1 MANNKKD
8 VHTSIDELNETLTS
22 VEQHVENNKKIIIW
36 SLAGIVA
43 VAAVILLYYYGIYAP
58 NKKAS
63 SDAISKADIEL
74 AMGND
79 STALAQYMQVADE
92 FSGAQADRAA
102 LQSAIILYQ
111 KGKFEEAV
119 KYLDDASFDE
129 NLVAPAAASLKG
141 DCYVNLDKLS
151 DALSAYDKAISMSD
165 DNELYTP
172 LFMTK
177 KAVIYREQKQF
188 DKEAE
193 IYQAIKDKFPTFSAN
208 YNVDVDKY
216 LARAKAEAEAK

>member
-79 STALAQYMQVADE
+79 SIALAQYMQVADE

-141 DCYVNLDKLS
+141 DCYVNLNNLDKAIS
-151 DALSAYDKAISMSD
+151 CYDKAIKSSN
-165 DNELYTP
+165 DNALYTP
-172 LFMTK
+172 LFMLK
-177 KAVIYREQKQF
+177 KATVLNEQSKIADALAIY
-188 DKEAE
+188 EA
-193 IYQAIKDKFPTFSAN
+193 IQSKYPTFTRA
-208 YNVDVDKY
+208 YDVNIDG
-216 LARAKAEAEAK
+216 LIARAKAQLAE

>member
-141 DCYVNLDKLS
+141 DCYVNLNNLDKAIS
-151 DALSAYDKAISMSD
+151 SYDKAIKSSN
-165 DNELYTP
+165 DNALYTP
-172 LFMTK
+172 LFMLK
-177 KAVIYREQKQF
+177 KATVLNEQSKIADALAIY
-188 DKEAE
+188 EA
-193 IYQAIKDKFPTFSAN
+193 IQSKYPTFTRA
-208 YNVDVDKY
+208 YDVNIDG
-216 LARAKAEAEAK
+216 LIARAKAQLAE

>member
-119 KYLDDASFDE
+119 KYLDEASFDE

-141 DCYVNLDKLS
+141 DCYVNLNNLDKAIS
-151 DALSAYDKAISMSD
+151 CYDKAIKSSN
-165 DNELYTP
+165 DNALYTP
-172 LFMTK
+172 LFMLK
-177 KAVIYREQKQF
+177 KATVLNEQSKIADALAIY
-188 DKEAE
+188 EA
-193 IYQAIKDKFPTFSAN
+193 IQSKYPTFTRA
-208 YNVDVDKY
+208 YDVNIDG
-216 LARAKAEAEAK
+216 LIARAKAQLAE

>member
-43 VAAVILLYYYGIYAP
+43 VAAVILPNYYGIYAP

-141 DCYVNLDKLS
+141 DCYVNLNNLDKAIS
-151 DALSAYDKAISMSD
+151 CYDKAIKSSN
-165 DNELYTP
+165 DNALYTP
-172 LFMTK
+172 LFMLK
-177 KAVIYREQKQF
+177 KATVLNEQSKIADALAIY
-188 DKEAE
+188 EA
-193 IYQAIKDKFPTFSAN
+193 IQSKYPTFTRA
-208 YNVDVDKY
+208 YDVNIDG
-216 LARAKAEAEAK
+216 LIARAKAQLAE

>member
-141 DCYVNLDKLS
+141 DCYVNLNNLDKAIS
-151 DALSAYDKAISMSD
+151 CYDKAIKSSN
-165 DNELYTP
+165 DNALYTP
-172 LFMTK
+172 LFMLK
-177 KAVIYREQKQF
+177 KATVLNEQSKIADALAIY
-188 DKEAE
+188 EA
-193 IYQAIKDKFPTFSAN
+193 IQSKYPTFTRA
-208 YNVDVDKY
+208 YDVNIDG
-216 LARAKAEAEAK
+216 LIARAKAQLAD

>member
-141 DCYVNLDKLS
+141 DCYVNLNNLDKAIS
-151 DALSAYDKAISMSD
+151 CYDKAIKSSN
-165 DNELYTP
+165 DNALYTP
-172 LFMTK
+172 LFMLK
-177 KAVIYREQKQF
+177 KATVLNEQSKIADALAIYETIQSK
-188 DKEAE
+188 
-193 IYQAIKDKFPTFSAN
+193 YPTFTRA
-208 YNVDVDKY
+208 YDVNIDG
-216 LARAKAEAEAK
+216 LIARAKAQLAE

>member
-141 DCYVNLDKLS
+141 DCYVNLNNLDKAIS
-151 DALSAYDKAISMSD
+151 CYDKAIKSSN
-165 DNELYTP
+165 DNALYTP
-172 LFMTK
+172 LFMLK
-177 KAVIYREQKQF
+177 KATVLNEQSKIADALAIY
-188 DKEAE
+188 EA
-193 IYQAIKDKFPTFSAN
+193 IQSKYPTSTRA
-208 YNVDVDKY
+208 YDVNIDG
-216 LARAKAEAEAK
+216 LIARAKAQLAE

>member
-43 VAAVILLYYYGIYAP
+43 VAAGSLLYYDGIYAP
-58 NKKAS
+58 NKRAAS
-63 SDAISKADIEL
+63 DGIAKADIEL

-141 DCYVNLDKLS
+141 DCYVNLNNLDKAIS
-151 DALSAYDKAISMSD
+151 CYDKAIKSSN
-165 DNELYTP
+165 DNALYTP
-172 LFMTK
+172 LFMLK
-177 KAVIYREQKQF
+177 KATVLNEQSKIADALAIY
-188 DKEAE
+188 EA
-193 IYQAIKDKFPTFSAN
+193 IQSKYPTFTRA
-208 YNVDVDKY
+208 YDVNIDG
-216 LARAKAEAEAK
+216 LIARAKAQLAE

>member
-102 LQSAIILYQ
+102 LQSAIIFYQ

-141 DCYVNLDKLS
+141 DCYVNLNNLDKAIS
-151 DALSAYDKAISMSD
+151 CYDKAIKSSN
-165 DNELYTP
+165 DNALYTP
-172 LFMTK
+172 LFMLK
-177 KAVIYREQKQF
+177 KATVLNEQSKIADALAIY
-188 DKEAE
+188 EA
-193 IYQAIKDKFPTFSAN
+193 IQSKYPTFTRA
-208 YNVDVDKY
+208 YDVNIDG
-216 LARAKAEAEAK
+216 LIARAKAQLAE